1 MNSTLLTANSN
12 THVKIVAT
20 GLAAALVIALLA
32 LGMH

>member
-1 MNSTLLTANSN
+1 MNATLMSADRT

-20 GLAAALVIALLA
+20 GLAAALIIALVA

>member
-1 MNSTLLTANSN
+1 MNITLMSADRN

-20 GLAAALVIALLA
+20 GLSAALIIALLA